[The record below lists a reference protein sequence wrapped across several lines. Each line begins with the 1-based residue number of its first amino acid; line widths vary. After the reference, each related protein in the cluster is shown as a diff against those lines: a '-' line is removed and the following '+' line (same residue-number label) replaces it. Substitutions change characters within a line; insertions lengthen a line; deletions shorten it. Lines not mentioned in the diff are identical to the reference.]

1 VCNLLL
7 IGKAVNPFRKDGAIT
22 LKGCMS
28 EPVGLQT
35 EHSWVHG
42 VGIAL

>member
-1 VCNLLL
+1 MCNLLL

-28 EPVGLQT
+28 ALQT